1 MVFCSAG
8 MLLLRSNFRASIAS
22 TQSDNEARQSAAFS
36 LALARQVT
44 VNDPTPI
51 SRDNSLSINL
61 YNQDLAPDLDI

>member
-1 MVFCSAG
+1 M
-8 MLLLRSNFRASIAS
+8 RA
-22 TQSDNEARQSAAFS
+22 RKSAAFS

-44 VNDPTPI
+44 VNDPNPI